1 MKTAGLSVLLLA
13 LTRTAAAG
21 VAAAPEEATVFIR
34 VIGEV
39 REEYDQ
45 GWKQSRERSNV
56 EIGTGSGFLIS
67 AFGHLLTNQHVV
79 SGSELTLNRRGT
91 PVRVKL
97 EVRRIEVVLP
107 TDGRRFEA
115 AVDAADADLDLA
127 VLSVTGA
134 GLPFI
139 PLGDSDALE
148 PGQPVRVLGFPFGGA
163 VEVGRAG
170 MQDAPAQASVSRGV
184 VAALR
189 ASDEGEPRYIQTDA
203 SVSPGS
209 SGGPMLDEEGYVV
222 GVIRMRLGRGPGVGF
237 AIPINRAKDFL
248 EVSGLER
255 VFPAHRRQLGPLS
268 SPEGKGVRLRLPDG
282 LEDTAPSRLRLYAAD
297 PSGDVA
303 LHVDRLATARN
314 LSDLEALLLSGQG
327 SDGFVASG
335 GPRGLTARIG
345 GWPARVGVAAGIPSA
360 GPRGAELLM
369 EYALIDLGK
378 EKVLA
383 RWVGPAWQVAFN
395 RSILRGSLASLEV
408 DPLLTAELTAAA
420 PTALEPA
427 SLPNPGAPALPFPP
441 SWVREPT
448 APHACPR
455 LPPPDSVLSAS
466 PAGDFTVS
474 LRAAWWR
481 APGFTPEGASAACAG
496 PTGSL
501 GAGSYSL
508 RREQWGTV
516 QTLRG
521 AFRRRGDGVV
531 QIELAAPP
539 PKAPFL
545 DELFRAW
552 LAALSR

>member
-1 MKTAGLSVLLLA
+1 LLVLA
-13 LTRTAAAG
+13 RTAAAG

-39 REEYDQ
+39 REEYDR
-45 GWKQSRERSNV
+45 GWKQAVERSDV

-67 AFGHLLTNQHVV
+67 AFGHVLTNQHVL
-79 SGSELTLNRRGT
+79 SGRELTVNRRGT
-91 PVRVKL
+91 PARVKL

-139 PLGDSDALE
+139 PLGDSDVLE
-148 PGQPVRVLGFPFGGA
+148 PGQPVKVLGFPFGRE

-170 MQDAPAQASVSRGV
+170 SQDAPAQASVSRGV

-203 SVSPGS
+203 SVNPGS
-209 SGGPMLDEEGYVV
+209 SGGPMLDEEGYAV
-222 GVIRMRLGRGPGVGF
+222 GVIRMRLGRSPGVGF
-237 AIPINRAKDFL
+237 AIPINRVKDFL

-255 VFPAHRRQLGPLS
+255 VFPARRRQLGPLL
-268 SPEGKGVRLRLPDG
+268 SPEGKGLRLRLPEG
-282 LEDTAPSRLRLYAAD
+282 LEDTAPSRLRLEAPD
-297 PSGDVA
+297 PSCDLA
-303 LHVDRLATARN
+303 LHVDRVATARS

-327 SDGFVASG
+327 SGGFVASG
-335 GPRGLTARIG
+335 GPHGQTARIG
-345 GWPARVGVAAGIPSA
+345 GRPARVGVAAGLPPG
-360 GPRGAELLM
+360 GPRGPELLM
-369 EYALIDLGK
+369 EYALLELGK

-395 RSILRGSLASLEV
+395 RSVLRGSLTSLEA
-408 DPLLTAELTAAA
+408 DPLLTAELTAAV

-427 SLPNPGAPALPFPP
+427 SLPNPGAPALPWPLN
-441 SWVREPT
+441 WVREPT
-448 APHACPR
+448 APHACSQ

-466 PAGDFTVS
+466 PGGDFTVA

-481 APGFTPEGASAACAG
+481 APGFTPEGAIAACAW
-496 PTGSL
+496 PTGPL
-501 GAGSYSL
+501 GAGTYSL
-508 RREQWGTV
+508 RREQLGAV

-521 AFRRRGDGVV
+521 TFRRRGDGVV
-531 QIELAAPP
+531 QLELAAPA
-539 PKAPFL
+539 PKVPFL
-545 DELFRAW
+545 DDLFRAW

>member
-1 MKTAGLSVLLLA
+1 MKATGLLVLLLGLA
-13 LTRTAAAG
+13 RTVVAD
-21 VAAAPEEATVFIR
+21 VAAPPEEATVLIR

-39 REEYDQ
+39 TEEYDR
-45 GWKQSRERSNV
+45 GWKQSRERSDV

-67 AFGHLLTNQHVV
+67 AFGHVLTNQHVV
-79 SGSELTLNRRGT
+79 SGSELTVNRRGT

-97 EVRRIEVVLP
+97 EVKRIEVVLP

-115 AVDAADADLDLA
+115 AVDAADTDLDLA
-127 VLSVTGA
+127 LLSVTGA

-139 PLGDSDALE
+139 PLGDSDVLE
-148 PGQPVRVLGFPFGGA
+148 PGQPVRVLGFPFGRE

-170 MQDAPAQASVSRGV
+170 TQDAPIQASVSRGV

-189 ASDEGEPRYIQTDA
+189 AGDEGEPRYIQTDA
-203 SVSPGS
+203 SVNPGS
-209 SGGPMLDEEGYVV
+209 SGGPMLDEEGYAV

-237 AIPINRAKDFL
+237 AIPINRVKDFL

-255 VFPAHRRQLGPLS
+255 VFPARRRQLGPVL
-268 SPEGKGVRLRLPDG
+268 SPEGKGLRLRLPEG
-282 LEDTAPSRLRLYAAD
+282 LEDTAPTRLRLYAAD
-297 PSGDVA
+297 PSCDLA
-303 LHVDRLATARN
+303 LHVDRLATARG

-335 GPRGLTARIG
+335 APRVQTARIG
-345 GWPARVGVAAGIPSA
+345 GWPARVGVAAGLPRG
-360 GPRGAELLM
+360 GPGGAELLM
-369 EYALIDLGK
+369 EYALIELGK

-395 RSILRGSLASLEV
+395 RSVLRGSLASLEA
-408 DPLLTAELTAAA
+408 DPLLTAELSAAA

-427 SLPNPGAPALPFPP
+427 SLPNPGAPALPWPAN
-441 SWVREPT
+441 WVREPT
-448 APHACPR
+448 APLPCPR

-481 APGFTPEGASAACAG
+481 APGFTPEAAIAACAW
-496 PTGSL
+496 PTGPL

-508 RREQWGTV
+508 RREQWGSV
-516 QTLRG
+516 QALRG
-521 AFRRRGDGVV
+521 AF
-531 QIELAAPP
+531 
-539 PKAPFL
+539 
-545 DELFRAW
+545 
-552 LAALSR
+552 